1 MSSGCDVFH
10 YKKSDGKCRFSPN
23 NPTKGRINLVQNY
36 QGILK
41 RSSLA
46 DIDELIYFLD
56 CSTPQENILRNSDFF
71 THTHLRKEL
80 INILVVTLG
89 VFVYRR

>member
-1 MSSGCDVFH
+1 MSSGCDVFQ
-10 YKKSDGKCRFSPN
+10 YRKSNGKCLFSPN

-41 RSSLA
+41 KSFPEHV
-46 DIDELIYFLD
+46 DELIYFLD

-71 THTHLRKEL
+71 THTYLRKQ
-80 INILVVTLG
+80 III
-89 VFVYRR
+89 Y